1 MLENYCKISPDLV
14 SPNFAILPEGVA
26 VVREFFNM
34 LIVLDIE
41 EVVELLFDS
50 LDDVVIT
57 LVLIEIV
64 DDFGEIEVPVEVVIS

>member
-1 MLENYCKISPDLV
+1 M
-14 SPNFAILPEGVA
+14 
-26 VVREFFNM
+26 VREFFNM

>member
-1 MLENYCKISPDLV
+1 M
-14 SPNFAILPEGVA
+14 
-26 VVREFFNM
+26 VREFFNM

-41 EVVELLFDS
+41 EVAELLFDS